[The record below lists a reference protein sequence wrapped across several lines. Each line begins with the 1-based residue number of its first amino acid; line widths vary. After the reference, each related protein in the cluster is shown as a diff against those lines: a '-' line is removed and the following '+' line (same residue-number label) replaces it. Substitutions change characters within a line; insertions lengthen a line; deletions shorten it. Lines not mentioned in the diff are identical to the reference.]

1 MPRVLIIILCLLSF
15 TNCLKPNKTQIEPVL
30 ANQEVK
36 EPSSTEAIIEQ
47 VPEPK
52 INKPVSK
59 LPDEKINKKVE
70 YKSNKEVVKIVPP
83 LESDIDI
90 SFKQKELEAKAAI
103 TLSKHANVEITWAK
117 CEADYFIIDYGFLP
131 NALNKRIKVS
141 AEKLSQ
147 RGNSYLYYLEDIPTD
162 KKVYFAIQS
171 ISKLGRSKR
180 SSVYVVKESRK

>member
-1 MPRVLIIILCLLSF
+1 MPTALIIIACLFSL
-15 TNCLKPNKTQIEPVL
+15 TNCSKPSKTQIQPVVI
-30 ANQEVK
+30 NQEVN
-36 EPSSTEAIIEQ
+36 STEPIIETKQ
-47 VPEPK
+47 ELPK
-52 INKPVSK
+52 
-59 LPDEKINKKVE
+59 PD
-70 YKSNKEVVKIVPP
+70 VKIVTKKPP
-83 LESDIDI
+83 VEKKLIQSENKANLKTDPELESDIDT

-103 TLSKHANVEITWAK
+103 ALSKHANVEITWAK

-162 KKVYFAIQS
+162 KKIYFTIQS